1 VADAPGRIRAIGT
14 DLGARAQRLHA
25 VEKGLV
31 LAAHGPRVAWPDRRS
46 VHLPGIRFVRALTEA
61 LQERS
66 MVRPHGKSLA
76 VDVVSARDGER
87 AVLKRKRAAAA
98 SETAKKLREREKE
111 REVGVLKAK
120 LSAIPPDPSRDRGK
134 LQAVTAPRT
143 EPPASRAL
151 TCRIVLWRGY
161 VKSEFHAKVTTAEG
175 QKLTVFASPSF
186 RWRKPEPPPRE
197 APEIARAH
205 STLVEELG
213 AAGWV
218 ATGNGDEWYSLEFER
233 RGTLPAAEKGDQ

>member
-1 VADAPGRIRAIGT
+1 M
-14 DLGARAQRLHA
+14 
-25 VEKGLV
+25 
-31 LAAHGPRVAWPDRRS
+31 
-46 VHLPGIRFVRALTEA
+46 PGIRFVRALSEVV
-61 LQERS
+61 QERS
-66 MVRPHGKSLA
+66 LARPHGKPVA
-76 VDVVSARDGER
+76 GDVVSARKARGDGER

-98 SETAKKLREREKE
+98 TETAKRLREGEKQ

-120 LSAIPPDPSRDRGK
+120 LSAPAPAAVRDRGR
-134 LQAVTAPRT
+134 LQAVAARRT
-143 EPPASRAL
+143 EPPASRAM

-186 RWRKPEPPPRE
+186 RWRKPEPPPCDT
-197 APEIARAH
+197 PEIARAH
-205 STLVEELG
+205 SALVDELR

-233 RGTLPAAEKGDQ
+233 RATLPAAEKGEQ